1 MNAPE
6 HATCDICHRKF
17 REEPRWRTRLRGG
30 PRQRCTDRR
39 NCWNAYLSRSGLTA
53 SMPTVPAYLQRRT
66 KALYLANLDDLRE
79 ATWSAPGLRAAR
91 CLTRN

>member
-1 MNAPE
+1 MA
-6 HATCDICHRKF
+6 HTAA
-17 REEPRWRTRLRGG
+17 RWSTSALHG
-30 PRQRCTDRR
+30 PQELLD
-39 NCWNAYLSRSGLTA
+39 LSRSGLTA
-53 SMPTVPAYLQRRT
+53 SMPTVPAYLQRRA